1 MYYVPLED
9 SEKHKV
15 EYEVSGEPAGQERFD
30 LGAGLQQSSFDLGV
44 ADPVVGFSWFLVDV
58 NPGASARGQPGPKVH
73 QLRRGPRSL
82 HSQLQ
87 SSFYPDLFLL
97 QGELLFLWLLLG
109 LSFRSGPRWGDFS
122 TIYLELLIWIR
133 FEYCCNF
140 VACGLIA

>member
-30 LGAGLQQSSFDLGV
+30 LGAGLQQSSFELGV

-58 NPGASARGQPGPKVH
+58 NPGASTRGQPGPQVH

-82 HSQLQ
+82 HSQLW
-87 SSFYPDLFLL
+87 SSLYPDLFLL
-97 QGELLFLWLLLG
+97 QGELLF
-109 LSFRSGPRWGDFS
+109 
-122 TIYLELLIWIR
+122 
-133 FEYCCNF
+133 
-140 VACGLIA
+140 